1 MFSALHGFDAFFYN
15 IAHSLH
21 QTAADSIL
29 TPIATVASFLGD
41 NGYVWIFLALILLL
55 FKKTRKIGC
64 IVAGALVLDIIVVNG
79 ILKVFIDRP
88 RPWVQGDFDF
98 ITLDYVKQRL
108 VSIPGDSSF
117 PSGHTA
123 SSFAAAFALL
133 PALPKKKK
141 GWFIPAIILAV
152 LIAASRIYVCVHYP
166 SDVFAGLIIGTL
178 IGIAAY
184 FIGTA
189 IIKWLEKS
197 GKFPTLYKIII
208 GEKWG
213 I

>member
-1 MFSALHGFDAFFYN
+1 MFSAIHSFDAFFYE
-15 IAHSLH
+15 IVHSLH
-21 QTAADSIL
+21 QTAADSII

-41 NGYVWIFLALILLL
+41 NGYIWIFLALILIL

-64 IVAGALVLDIIVVNG
+64 IVAGALVLDGIVVNG
-79 ILKVFIDRP
+79 LLKVFIDRP
-88 RPWVQGDFDF
+88 RPWEMGDFEF
-98 ITLDYVKQRL
+98 ITREYVSQRL

-141 GWFIPAIILAV
+141 AWFIPAIILACI
-152 LIAASRIYVCVHYP
+152 IAASRIYVCVHYP
-166 SDVFAGLIIGTL
+166 SDVFAGIIIGTI
-178 IGIAAY
+178 IGIVGY
-184 FIGTA
+184 FIGNG

-197 GKFPTLYKIII
+197 GKFPTLYKILI

>member
-1 MFSALHGFDAFFYN
+1 MFSAFHSFDAFFYG

-29 TPIATVASFLGD
+29 TPIATVASFIGD
-41 NGYVWIFLALILLL
+41 NGYVWILLALVLLL
-55 FKKTRKIGC
+55 FKKTRKLGVV
-64 IVAGALVLDIIVVNG
+64 VAAALVLDVIVVNG
-79 ILKVFIDRP
+79 ILKIFIDRP
-88 RPWVQGDFDF
+88 RPWVTGDFEF

-108 VSIPGDSSF
+108 VSIPSDSSF

-133 PALPKKKK
+133 FALPKKKK
-141 GWFIPAIILAV
+141 AWFIPAILLAFI
-152 LIAASRIYVCVHYP
+152 IAASRIYVCVHYP
-166 SDVFAGLIIGTL
+166 SDVFAGIIIGTIL
-178 IGIAAY
+178 GIIAY
-184 FIGTA
+184 FVAKA
-189 IIKWLEKS
+189 IINWLEKS